1 LHRTREG
8 CRLAR
13 NEPDSA
19 RSLCELLMTAQSFT
33 TTMGSFRK
41 IRGTV
46 RSAVTVGD
54 SSGRSARISLSALAR
69 RRHALSQTSVFGEL
83 SRAASSV
90 EPSERRP
97 SSTPG
102 NVTREARNL
111 NRARFAMLPWNTRSI
126 PSRTHFACCCLGNR
140 TSFATD
146 SCMLPGHCEQDTSTM
161 GSFRKNSRPLP
172 GRHNLRTTDYR
183 PLATDQGRLTTVK
196 SNIMRSAYR
205 RVESFPVFLIEA
217 IGKIVGI
224 C

>member
-1 LHRTREG
+1 LEIARVEARGFH
-8 CRLAR
+8 CRL
-13 NEPDSA
+13 
-19 RSLCELLMTAQSFT
+19 SLGE
-33 TTMGSFRK
+33 
-41 IRGTV
+41 GTP
-46 RSAVTVGD
+46 S
-54 SSGRSARISLSALAR
+54 R
-69 RRHALSQTSVFGEL
+69 RLRTS
-83 SRAASSV
+83 ASSV
-90 EPSERRP
+90 EPSERQP
-97 SSTPG
+97 SSTPA

-217 IGKIVGI
+217 IGKIVEI